1 MSEQARNDT
10 NRRCSG
16 NFLQCDA
23 QMVLRGVSLP
33 WKRRGSLAWLRI
45 FLAWLRIFTK

>member
-10 NRRCSG
+10 NRRCFG

-23 QMVLRGVSLP
+23 QMVLRGVSLLS
-33 WKRRGSLAWLRI
+33 RFARMAAN
-45 FLAWLRIFTK
+45 FH